1 MRGMAEPLHVILDGD
16 LAGYYVV
23 EEQLEGGRVVLAPD
37 ASYPS
42 VFPKLPG
49 REATDEEFC
58 GCFGELDHDDEP

>member
-1 MRGMAEPLHVILDGD
+1 MEAHRSERRGRGD
-16 LAGYYVV
+16 KQDATTD
-23 EEQLEGGRVVLAPD
+23 ERAPYESLGD
-37 ASYPS
+37 DPPYADYPR